1 MGKAILA
8 SDDALIDDS
17 LAGNA
22 AAFGELVRKYQ
33 DRLFHSIYHASG
45 GHAEAE
51 DVVQDA
57 FVQAFL
63 KLKSFQRQS
72 AFYTWLYRIAMNIW
86 ISRRRRQKPVAS
98 LDKHLET
105 SGFEP
110 VSSGEDVMHGLNR
123 NDEIDMLQ
131 AAMHELD
138 DERRQII
145 VLREI
150 DELSYEEIAD
160 MTKLPIGTVRSRLHR
175 ARQQL
180 VEIMKRNNPEL
191 FVVRE

>member
-1 MGKAILA
+1 MA
-8 SDDALIDDS
+8 SDDALIDDA
-17 LAGNA
+17 LGGNA

-33 DRLFHSIYHASG
+33 DRLYHSIYHVSG
-45 GHAEAE
+45 GHADAE
-51 DVVQDA
+51 DVVQEA

-63 KLKSFQRQS
+63 KLGSFQRHS
-72 AFYTWLYRIAMNIW
+72 AFYTWLYRIAMNKW
-86 ISRRRRQKPVAS
+86 IGKRRRLKSVGS
-98 LDKHLET
+98 LEQHRER

-110 VSSGEDVMHGLNR
+110 MAAQPEVAHALHRD
-123 NDEIDMLQ
+123 DEVRMLQ
-131 AAMHELD
+131 AAMLELD

-150 DELSYEEIAD
+150 DEMSYEEIAVV
-160 MTKLPIGTVRSRLHR
+160 TELPIGTVRSRLHR